1 MSMRTAPNHRRKL
14 TSGQPA
20 LRPLLSLQS
29 LCFCPSLNCRLRGPD
44 RICVDLFTRYLEK
57 NATKTAAQP
66 FAFVSPGMK
75 LIITFTYLSVAHHM
89 ANGQGTFSAVSVR
102 WVINLKVNWLG
113 FYETLKLNKSW
124 EMPKMSGFH
133 QKNSTSRLQGLCNY
147 ICKALT
153 EIQLVKY
160 KHQESYTFGSL
171 QVFY

>member
-1 MSMRTAPNHRRKL
+1 MTSKRLFTSTSVLYFYHLVMSVRTAPNHRRKL

-20 LRPLLSLQS
+20 LRPLLSLDAFS
-29 LCFCPSLNCRLRGPD
+29 LSVFVRRSTVAFAVLIASALICSPD
-44 RICVDLFTRYLEK
+44 IWK

-113 FYETLKLNKSW
+113 FYETLKLNKS
-124 EMPKMSGFH
+124 
-133 QKNSTSRLQGLCNY
+133 
-147 ICKALT
+147 
-153 EIQLVKY
+153 
-160 KHQESYTFGSL
+160 
-171 QVFY
+171 